1 MTDKKR
7 YLEALKRNKG
17 KLNELELGEDLGYTE
32 ERTEQLI
39 AELLQEHK
47 IEYVSELNCGY
58 RITKRG
64 G

>member
-7 YLEALKRNKG
+7 YLEVLKRNKG
-17 KLNELELGEDLGYTE
+17 KLNEIDLGEQLGYTE

-47 IEYVSELNCGY
+47 IKFVTELNCSY
-58 RITKRG
+58 RVAKRG
-64 G
+64 